1 MSNESSDY
9 VDFRDEDESTGLP
22 ALLRDPIGVLQRQ
35 YRWILATVVL
45 PSIIVAGATATIS
58 LRYEAEATIIL
69 TSKSIPDEF
78 VPTTIVASIVEQF
91 DAISS
96 EVFSR
101 DHLSEIIQE
110 TDVYANERKPLT
122 RSKLVDR
129 LRKDLVVEPIAGSS
143 RSQGGAS
150 SISFRL
156 SMRGKDPQ
164 VLANVVNTTIAH
176 LINENVKYRSR
187 QARLTT
193 EFMQREYERADT
205 ALRDHQRQ
213 LGEFREKNRGALP
226 EERTTAI
233 SRLDRLEDQRR
244 SAIIRLSDFQTRLEH
259 LEARPKIIDTGK
271 NLESLR
277 TQLRKARTLYTDD
290 HPRVRSLE
298 RQVEATDS
306 VRSTGETADDIRQRD
321 ERSQIQKGA
330 ASEQLRLSQ
339 IDQEVARLEML
350 LAQTPQIAEEYAA
363 LVRLEQ
369 ILQENYVEYL
379 RKLKSAELALSL
391 ESAQQGSQLK
401 RIDAA
406 VVPTA
411 PIIKRWQIA
420 GAGFVAAIGLATLVA
435 IAREL
440 LNPVIIDEQ
449 HLEDT
454 LSVPLLGSI
463 GKIA

>member
-1 MSNESSDY
+1 M
-9 VDFRDEDESTGLP
+9 
-22 ALLRDPIGVLQRQ
+22 
-35 YRWILATVVL
+35 
-45 PSIIVAGATATIS
+45 
-58 LRYEAEATIIL
+58 
-69 TSKSIPDEF
+69 
-78 VPTTIVASIVEQF
+78 
-91 DAISS
+91 
-96 EVFSR
+96 
-101 DHLSEIIQE
+101 
-110 TDVYANERKPLT
+110 
-122 RSKLVDR
+122 
-129 LRKDLVVEPIAGSS
+129 
-143 RSQGGAS
+143 
-150 SISFRL
+150 
-156 SMRGKDPQ
+156 
-164 VLANVVNTTIAH
+164 
-176 LINENVKYRSR
+176 
-187 QARLTT
+187 
-193 EFMQREYERADT
+193 
-205 ALRDHQRQ
+205 
-213 LGEFREKNRGALP
+213 
-226 EERTTAI
+226 
-233 SRLDRLEDQRR
+233 
-244 SAIIRLSDFQTRLEH
+244 
-259 LEARPKIIDTGK
+259 EARPKIIDTGK

-330 ASEQLRLSQ
+330 VSEQLRLSQ